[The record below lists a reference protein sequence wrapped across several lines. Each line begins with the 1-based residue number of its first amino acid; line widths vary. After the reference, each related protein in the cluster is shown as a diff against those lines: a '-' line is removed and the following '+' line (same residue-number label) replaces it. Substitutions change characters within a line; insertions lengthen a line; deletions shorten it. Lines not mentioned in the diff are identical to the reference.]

1 MDARNTPR
9 WGLLLLPFLALG
21 CEGIAWPPPA
31 AHQDTAPAQA
41 QEPPQVVDGA
51 ATPSDADGSTG
62 IDGAIAK
69 YIKRME
75 GAIGHGG
82 RRPAAPPPGADGA
95 RYVAD
100 LEFPPASQPSVP
112 GPAHDEPQPAPP
124 KAAPSAEA
132 PTDAPATPSAP
143 LTPPVLT
150 DVAIHAAPGF
160 EVTRPEPGAAEI
172 NTALRARSAPTSLR
186 EFLDQVPPPEQA
198 SFREQ
203 LDLCVLRVIAGQ
215 YEQARAPLS
224 LVTAEQQEL
233 ASRFVEALIAIRE
246 GHMGDLSAAASAAAQ
261 ELAKLQESLRR
272 LSDLNVP
279 VLKICSAVRSYGQYD
294 VIDPPR
300 FVAGGGE
307 FVLYCELRDFVSE
320 KRADDYYYT
329 KFDLTTTLLTR
340 SGDSVLEVKDTDIT
354 DRCRNLRHDCF
365 IPRLVRL
372 PATLSPGPYVA
383 KITVVDKL
391 GQKVA
396 ESCAPFQ
403 IVARP

>member
-1 MDARNTPR
+1 MDAGYTPR
-9 WGLLLLPFLALG
+9 WGLLLLPVLALG

-31 AHQDTAPAQA
+31 AHRDTTPAQD
-41 QEPPQVVDGA
+41 QEPPQVVDGSPA
-51 ATPSDADGSTG
+51 SSDSNEASG

-75 GAIGHGG
+75 GAVGHGD
-82 RRPAAPPPGADGA
+82 RRAALPLPADSAQV
-95 RYVAD
+95 VAD
-100 LEFPPASQPSVP
+100 LEFAPTSQPST
-112 GPAHDEPQPAPP
+112 AQPARVEPEPLAP
-124 KAAPSAEA
+124 KATAGTEPPAA
-132 PTDAPATPSAP
+132 APATPSAP
-143 LTPPVLT
+143 LAPPVLA
-150 DVAIHAAPGF
+150 DVAVHAAPGF
-160 EVTRPEPGAAEI
+160 EVTRAEPGAAEV

-186 EFLDQVPPPEQA
+186 EFLDQVPPPDQA

-300 FVAGGGE
+300 FVAGGG
-307 FVLYCELRDFVSE
+307 D
-320 KRADDYYYT
+320 
-329 KFDLTTTLLTR
+329 
-340 SGDSVLEVKDTDIT
+340 
-354 DRCRNLRHDCF
+354 
-365 IPRLVRL
+365 
-372 PATLSPGPYVA
+372 
-383 KITVVDKL
+383 
-391 GQKVA
+391 
-396 ESCAPFQ
+396 
-403 IVARP
+403 